1 MKKVLFTSILLL
13 SAVSFGGNIY
23 AQGAAGG
30 NDTEVTPLS
39 ATQPSVKFTADG
51 NTLTIS
57 GQGDLTSY
65 TTTDWTAKVF
75 TDNAV
80 GFVFTDAD
88 GKTPVAAGD
97 SYNAGKTYYH
107 ATYNYI
113 EVWKEQPV
121 AWNPYFGTVTAERS
135 WKDNKKANLYMATI
149 DAYNKNVT
157 VGNKVSDNVNWDQEI
172 FGGDWNYTEID
183 GKKYVKVVEVTG
195 EVPTSS
201 VSFDN
206 LQASGIKLIEVSELQ
221 SDFINTKVTYQIKD
235 KLSLFLSSDGGK
247 TYKGLTSGVDY
258 EWTSDDVFYQGTAT
272 YAAIKDN
279 NAFFDKH
286 TDYVQADNTEISFK
300 ELLRRKILE
309 GVSVYD
315 YNAKKEV
322 GVSSYTTVKFVNNG
336 SDPLLIDADVVRGIL
351 YPTSNGMLTTNVTT
365 TELDLGEAT
374 LNELNADIFIPSQD
388 ESYKCLKLA
397 LNDITFPKTKL
408 TSVYSESTKQD
419 ENKMVLPAQLLSNIT
434 RYIKTVSIPEGYDRI
449 ADGAFSNENKQSV
462 LENVNLPQGLTL
474 IGKNAFQNCNYIKSI
489 ELNEGLENIGDSA
502 FFGTTLG
509 TVKFPSS
516 LKIINDCAFANCHIY
531 NLKFNAGLKYIGNS
545 AFALSNEHTEEVLE
559 IPASVIYIGP
569 YAFNFRQYQDVYFYG
584 EKAPLMPLGSYKL
597 DASTK
602 DLGTAFP
609 QQTLNGN
616 NGFDPLPKEGEK
628 ITGDDTSSG
637 YANRENYKNQGVYLC
652 MLHYPKELS
661 DENRD
666 TYTDITRVY
675 KTYRTADGKF
685 IATDTGTD
693 DATDKV
699 GKEEKDEILNAGL
712 CHSFKK
718 VTWGY
723 ADTYLGEQYI
733 WPSHSQFN
741 RAYCTASHSVKWDGV
756 TPVTCDLSAEEI
768 AALKYAGYDTSK
780 ENLDE
785 LKKIAHMGTRQ
796 FVLAN
801 ADVNEDKEPEKEPE
815 YPVDVKGGKWWT
827 LCLPFNMTKAMVDET
842 FGKDTQVCLFDRVVR
857 QVNETTRKNRIV
869 LYFTQNVYKHKTEPK
884 NADGTWNFQPT
895 AQAPADKDIVIYAHE
910 SYMIYPTKTG
920 EDAVFAVKNY
930 QPAVGS
936 PTPTVV
942 MGKNEYIGASSAP
955 DNVPY
960 RYVGNYLESVDAQ
973 TASQSVD
980 AQALQEVKIPK
991 YSYVYASDGK
1001 VTKFWFLTK
1010 DNMTWKP
1017 NKCVVQ
1023 TNNRGDGK
1031 RDHEEFFDYNATGAK
1046 QASFFGE
1053 DFIDTPTSIEDEMV
1067 IIAGEG
1073 SDAPVYSLDGTLV
1086 NSTGDL
1092 TGLPKGVYIKGGKKY
1107 VVK

>member
-23 AQGAAGG
+23 AQDAAGG
-30 NDTEVTPLS
+30 NDTEVTTRS
-39 ATQPSVKFTADG
+39 AAKPSVEFTAEG

-57 GQGDLTSY
+57 GQGDLTSCR
-65 TTTDWTAKVF
+65 TTDWSAKVF
-75 TDNAV
+75 TDKAV
-80 GFVFTDAD
+80 GFVFTDDKGTKVNA
-88 GKTPVAAGD
+88 KD
-97 SYNAGKTYYH
+97 SYNSGKTYYEADYKYTKIFDGGLPTQYTNGFGAVNTVFDETKISNLYSGYH
-107 ATYNYI
+107 DNNGNIIIMNKVQASDRPNILGNVTWTYEGKEYYNYFTCD
-113 EVWKEQPV
+113 EEL
-121 AWNPYFGTVTAERS
+121 PYGTTIALTDL
-135 WKDNKKANLYMATI
+135 KTKK
-149 DAYNKNVT
+149 
-157 VGNKVSDNVNWDQEI
+157 VGLLDKAGLFEH
-172 FGGDWNYTEID
+172 
-183 GKKYVKVVEVTG
+183 
-195 EVPTSS
+195 
-201 VSFDN
+201 
-206 LQASGIKLIEVSELQ
+206 L
-221 SDFINTKVTYQIKD
+221 KVTYEVYGGQ
-235 KLSLFLSSDGGK
+235 SLFVKHAGSDEKTTLVANK
-247 TYKGLTSGVDY
+247 TYIYKSGDL
-258 EWTSDDVFYQGTAT
+258 FYKGTAT

-279 NAFFDKH
+279 NAFFDKMH

-1023 TNNRGDGK
+1023 TNTRGDGK

>member
-23 AQGAAGG
+23 AQNPTGG
-30 NDTEVTPLS
+30 NNMKVTARS
-39 ATQPSVKFTADG
+39 ASQPSVKFTADG

-57 GQGDLTSY
+57 GQGDLTTWSEASSELKF
-65 TTTDWTAKVF
+65 TTTGRIKVGTQNNQYNINPVGASAVYNKDNKYYAYFPKKIASIYPDYVDATSVTYSWNDNKIENLYHNDNSQSQWVKVLGTDLIDFNGTWASGKQYSNYATSEDGSGRILLADFKASDYF
-75 TDNAV
+75 TTTLS
-80 GFVFTDAD
+80 G
-88 GKTPVAAGD
+88 
-97 SYNAGKTYYH
+97 
-107 ATYNYI
+107 
-113 EVWKEQPV
+113 
-121 AWNPYFGTVTAERS
+121 VTFKS
-135 WKDNKKANLYMATI
+135 NKKANLYV
-149 DAYNKNVT
+149 DAN
-157 VGNKVSDNVNWDQEI
+157 GS
-172 FGGDWNYTEID
+172 
-183 GKKYVKVVEVTG
+183 YVKIADDAEYDANEVYYYWDASSYDTDVVNFG
-195 EVPTSS
+195 
-201 VSFDN
+201 
-206 LQASGIKLIEVSELQ
+206 
-221 SDFINTKVTYQIKD
+221 
-235 KLSLFLSSDGGK
+235 
-247 TYKGLTSGVDY
+247 
-258 EWTSDDVFYQGTAT
+258 
-272 YAAIKDN
+272 
-279 NAFFDKH
+279 
-286 TDYVQADNTEISFK
+286 EISEEQMLK
-300 ELLRRKILE
+300 LGYLE
-309 GVSVYD
+309 HPVETLSEKLHYYLSNNSGFS
-315 YNAKKEV
+315 
-322 GVSSYTTVKFVNNG
+322 TIKFVNEGTKQPLKINNAIVNALLYSNNG
-336 SDPLLIDADVVRGIL
+336 ATVTCNAS
-351 YPTSNGMLTTNVTT
+351 LTT
-365 TELDLGEAT
+365 LDLSAATCEDLSKEAFANSSNARGSLVLKSLT
-374 LNELNADIFIPSQD
+374 LPL
-388 ESYKCLKLA
+388 
-397 LNDITFPKTKL
+397 TKT
-408 TSVYSESTKQD
+408 TSVYSETEKVNVD
-419 ENKMVLPAQLLSNIT
+419 KMVLPSEVLDAFRQLQSLKSVT
-434 RYIKTVSIPEGYDRI
+434 IPEGYHRL
-449 ADGAFSNENKQSV
+449 AEKAFYNCG
-462 LENVNLPQGLTL
+462 NVSEFNFPTSLQV
-474 IGKNAFQNCNYIKSI
+474 IGDNAFENCGALK
-489 ELNEGLENIGDSA
+489 ELNLVVGLENIGEKA
-502 FFGTTLG
+502 FYGTTLE

-545 AFALSNEHTEEVLE
+545 AFALSNEHTEKVLE

-597 DASTK
+597 DTSTK
-602 DLGTAFP
+602 VLGTAFP

-616 NGFDPLPKEGEK
+616 NGFDPLPKEGEE
-628 ITGDDTSSG
+628 ITGDDTKSG
-637 YANRENYKNQGVYLC
+637 YANRENYKNHGVYLC

-666 TYTDITRVY
+666 TYTDIDRVY

-693 DATDKV
+693 EATDKV
-699 GKEEKDEILNAGL
+699 GKEEKDEILSAGL

-741 RAYCTASHSVKWDGV
+741 RAYCTASHGVKWDGV
-756 TPVTCDLSAEEI
+756 TPVTCDFSAEEI
-768 AALKYAGYDTSK
+768 AALKYAGYDTS
-780 ENLDE
+780 EQNLDE

-801 ADVNEDKEPEKEPE
+801 ADVFVDDKPEEEPE
-815 YPVDVKGGKWWT
+815 YPVDIKGGKWWT

-884 NADGTWNFQPT
+884 KADGTWNFQET
-895 AQAPADKDIVIYAHE
+895 APAPADDEIVIYAHE

-942 MGKNEYIGASSAP
+942 IGKNEYIGASSAP

-991 YSYVYASDGK
+991 YSYVYASNGK
-1001 VTKFWFLTK
+1001 ETKFWFLTSDK
-1010 DNMTWKP
+1010 MTWKP

-1023 TNNRGDGK
+1023 TNTRGDGE

-1092 TGLPKGVYIKGGKKY
+1092 TGLPKGVYIMGGKKY